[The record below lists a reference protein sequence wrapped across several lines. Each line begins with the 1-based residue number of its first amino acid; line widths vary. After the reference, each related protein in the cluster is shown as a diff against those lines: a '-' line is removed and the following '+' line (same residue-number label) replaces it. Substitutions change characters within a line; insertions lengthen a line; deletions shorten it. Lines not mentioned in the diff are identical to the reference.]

1 MPAAAA
7 ARLEGVSRRAASQ
20 AAERR
25 LKLRRHITNDSVLSC
40 QCKCVSMR

>member
-7 ARLEGVSRRAASQ
+7 ARLEGVSRAASR

-25 LKLRRHITNDSVLSC
+25 LKLRRHITNDLC